1 MTDLGK
7 LFEQMMEQSHAM
19 AKAFNPALES
29 FQVHGFD
36 KIMPTMPKNFMDM
49 MWGNAFNKDG
59 LDAKTRLLVVLAGLT
74 VLGAQA
80 EPQFKS
86 TVRHALEAG
95 ATQQEIAEV
104 IYQMSMLGGIP
115 AMTKALQ
122 LAQSVFKETEED
134 SE

>member
-1 MTDLGK
+1 MTDFSK

-29 FQVHGFD
+29 FQVTGFD

-59 LDAKTRLLVVLAGLT
+59 LDSKTRLLVVLAGLT

-80 EPQFKS
+80 EPQFKL

-104 IYQMSMLGGIP
+104 IYQMAMLGGIP
-115 AMTKALQ
+115 AMTHALN
-122 LAQSVFKETEED
+122 LAQDVFKESEED
-134 SE
+134 DA

>member
-1 MTDLGK
+1 MSDFSR
-7 LFEQMMEQSHAM
+7 LFEQMLEQSHAM
-19 AKAFNPALES
+19 ARAFNPALES

-36 KIMPTMPKNFMDM
+36 KLIPTMPKNFMDM

-80 EPQFKS
+80 DPQFKL

-95 ATQQEIAEV
+95 ATQQEVAEV

-115 AMTKALQ
+115 AMTRALY
-122 LAQSVFKETEED
+122 LAQDVFKDIEED
-134 SE
+134 TA

>member
-104 IYQMSMLGGIP
+104 IYQMSMLGGVP
-115 AMTKALQ
+115 AMAKALQ
-122 LAQSVFKETEED
+122 LAQAVFNEMEGEE
-134 SE
+134 E